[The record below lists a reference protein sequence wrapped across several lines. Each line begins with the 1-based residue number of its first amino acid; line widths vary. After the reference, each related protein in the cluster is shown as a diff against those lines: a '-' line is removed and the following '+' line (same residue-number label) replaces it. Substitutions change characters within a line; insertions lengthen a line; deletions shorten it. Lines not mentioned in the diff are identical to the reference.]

1 VIGIGGGA
9 SRAGEFILG
18 PARKE
23 VQLRARSPFARPRRD
38 KGDYPRTGIR
48 RAGRSCASPGRR
60 RGVRAGSFQARGEKV
75 EVDAVSRH
83 IGERMRQIA
92 DGDGINEGLA
102 RRLAGRIYAR

>member
-1 VIGIGGGA
+1 V
-9 SRAGEFILG
+9 
-18 PARKE
+18 
-23 VQLRARSPFARPRRD
+23 
-38 KGDYPRTGIR
+38 
-48 RAGRSCASPGRR
+48 
-60 RGVRAGSFQARGEKV
+60 KV